1 MPGTNE
7 VLTTTVGPDG
17 KWSVTPTQALPEG
30 GPQTVAIT
38 ETDAAGNSS
47 TANVPVTIDTAP
59 PPVTAKLDPSSDSGT
74 VGDGLT
80 NDNTPTISGSGEP
93 GNTIKV
99 TMPGTGEVLT
109 TTVKPDGS
117 WSVTPTQPLPEGG
130 PQTVAVTAIDPAGNS
145 SSSTV
150 PVTIDTIPPVPTI
163 TLSPNVTADDIINKA
178 ESTQQIPVTG
188 TVGGDAKVGDTVT
201 LTVNNK
207 TFTGTVQADKSFSIN
222 VPGADLVADA
232 DKTIDAKVTTTDAAG
247 NAGSATASDS
257 YTVNLNTAPVAVA
270 DTAAVVE
277 SGGNVGDSAYFAG
290 TASAVGNL
298 LANDT
303 DADAGDSK
311 AMVSVNGSTVNASGD
326 TVVAG
331 TYGTLT
337 IKADGSYSYALDNS
351 KAAVN
356 ALAAGSSAIETF
368 NYVMKDGAGA
378 TATSKLDVT
387 VTGTNDAPVLNNTT
401 ISNVAGLMASQ
412 TYTGIAITSPSDIN
426 GNAAPLSVPSG
437 WVPISTPDLNDYN
450 NTAWNGTY
458 AGFTVYNMSNLN
470 GTSLNG
476 GQYVDMCS
484 WTVGGSEGMSTTL
497 TGLTAGQTYV
507 YGAQWQQ
514 MTFAGANNYA
524 YNSGGQ
530 LVMSINGTD
539 KIFTS
544 SGVSDG
550 WQTALY
556 QFTATGT
563 TATISLRIN
572 GINGVEA
579 APAAYAGKN
588 NGGAIAV
595 DSLSITQIQQLNVS
609 AATGVKASV
618 LIGGVVD
625 ADQGASIKGYAIT
638 SATASASGNHWQYS
652 ADNGTTWVNM
662 DAASTAAAIFIS
674 ADYLLRWTGMAGSN
688 TKLAAVAVDNTS
700 IASFDTTTVGHLDVG
715 LRGGNTPYSAN
726 VATLAGIDVSIILNP
741 NITSDDTINIAE
753 QSQNIP
759 VSGVVG
765 SDVKAGDTVT
775 LTVNNKTFTGTVQAD
790 KTFSINVP
798 GSDLVADA
806 DKIIDAKVVSAAGT
820 ATTSEAYRV
829 DITPPVLTAKLDPS
843 SDSGTVGD
851 GITNDT
857 TPTISGTGEPGA
869 SIKVT
874 MPGTGEV
881 LTTKVQPDGTWSVT
895 PTQALANGSTGT
907 AQVQATD
914 AAGNSSMA
922 TVALTID
929 NVAPPAPV
937 VTITTDTNN
946 DGLISGSEIG
956 VATTLAVRIAL
967 PTEAKAGDTLQINL
981 GTSTQTVILTAANI
995 TAGAVT
1001 TTVAKPAEQAT
1012 ATVSAKLTDVAG
1024 NVSPVS
1030 SDSAKMN
1037 ASAPELTGKAYD
1049 PNNGPVLFQAKDD
1062 SGGYNTQPWITD
1074 LTESGTKMLKQI
1086 GSVGNMAVN
1095 AGHTAGANFFDMGNG
1110 KALFQ
1115 ADDGTTGLELWVT
1128 DGTDTGTK
1136 LLKDLMSD
1144 SSTPTIN
1151 GMARLGN
1158 GKVVFAPNGGELWV
1172 TDGTVAGTV
1181 QLKDLNPGSTTP
1193 SFYGNSVTSAEAD
1206 YRAPTIGAD
1215 FTNIGNG
1222 KVIFQAKTDANG
1234 VELWITDGT
1243 AAGTGLLKDIA
1254 PGVASSNAGAFTNLG
1269 NGKTLFYADDGTNGN
1284 ELWVTDCTAAGTK
1297 MVKDIFPGDSSN
1309 PYSFTSMGNGK
1320 ALFMAT
1326 TAQYGREL
1334 WITDGT
1340 AAGTNI
1346 VKDITVGIASSQQ
1359 VALYDMNDL
1368 MAIGNGKYLF
1378 SASQSASNAA
1388 AVWVTD
1394 GTAAGTQLL
1403 ADLGPGK
1410 SESGTLSV
1418 GFRPSSPYLFTAL
1431 GNGYA
1436 LFAGETTT
1444 YGKEL
1449 WLTDGSKT
1457 WMVADINNLNWGV
1470 TYGSSMIA
1478 DIVSL
1483 GSGKAIFTAYD
1494 DTHGSEPRVF
1504 DFNTWSTLNAAGQST
1519 EGAVSLLKDIR
1530 TDRADNNSQA
1540 QGYVQLGTAHEDV
1553 PYVIN
1558 KSYLLQGWT
1567 SPTGGTLNAANV
1579 TADHGTVSQQADGS
1593 YLITPEAHYNGALKL
1608 SYDVVSSSGASTP
1621 ASMNFTLAPET
1632 DIFRYTLADVGT
1644 SKTLTNF
1651 DTAPRQQGGDV
1662 LDFRDLL
1669 QGENSGSLA
1678 QYLHFSHDSTGTNIA
1693 VSSKGNGV
1701 TDFNLKLSGIDI
1713 IGGFTSDQQ
1722 VIQDLLTKNKL
1733 ITD

>member
-1 MPGTNE
+1 MP
-7 VLTTTVGPDG
+7 L
-17 KWSVTPTQALPEG
+17 
-30 GPQTVAIT
+30 
-38 ETDAAGNSS
+38 
-47 TANVPVTIDTAP
+47 TIDSIA
-59 PPVTAKLDPSSDSGT
+59 
-74 VGDGLT
+74 
-80 NDNTPTISGSGEP
+80 
-93 GNTIKV
+93 
-99 TMPGTGEVLT
+99 
-109 TTVKPDGS
+109 
-117 WSVTPTQPLPEGG
+117 
-130 PQTVAVTAIDPAGNS
+130 
-145 SSSTV
+145 
-150 PVTIDTIPPVPTI
+150 PVPTI
-163 TLSPNVTADDIINKA
+163 TLNPNVTADDIINKA
-178 ESTQQIPVTG
+178 ESSQQIPITG

-222 VPGADLVADA
+222 VPGADLVADP

-247 NAGSATASDS
+247 NPGSATATDS
-257 YTVNLNTAPVAVA
+257 YTVNLNTAPTAVA
-270 DTAAVVE
+270 DTAGVVE

-290 TASAVGNL
+290 TASATGNVL
-298 LANDT
+298 SNDT
-303 DADAGDSK
+303 DVDAGDSK

-356 ALAAGSSAIETF
+356 ALAAGSSAVDTF

-378 TATSKLDVT
+378 TSSSKLDMT

-401 ISNVAGLMASQ
+401 ISNVTGLMASQ
-412 TYTGIAITSPSDIN
+412 TYAGTAITSPYVIN
-426 GNAAPLSVPSG
+426 GTPAPVSLPSG
-437 WVPISTPDLNDYN
+437 WLPISSPDLNDYN

-458 AGFTVYNMSNLN
+458 SGFTVYNMSNLN
-470 GTSLNG
+470 EVSLNG

-484 WTVGGSEGMSTTL
+484 WAVGASEGMYTTL

-514 MTFAGANNYA
+514 MTFAAANNYA

-539 KIFTS
+539 KVFTS
-544 SGVSDG
+544 SGVNDG

-595 DSLSITQIQQLNVS
+595 DSLSTAQIQQLNVS
-609 AATGVKASV
+609 QAAGVKASV
-618 LIGGVVD
+618 LIGGASD

-638 SATASASGNHWQYS
+638 SASSSSTGNYWQYS

-662 DAASTAAAIFIS
+662 NAASTTAAIFVS
-674 ADYLLRWTGMAGSN
+674 PDYLLRWTGIAGSN
-688 TKLAAVAVDNTS
+688 TKLVAVAVDDTS
-700 IASFDTTTVGHLDVG
+700 TANFDTTNIGQLNVS
-715 LRGGNTPYSAN
+715 LRGGNTPYSTN
-726 VATLAGIDVSIILNP
+726 MATLAGIDVSITLNP
-741 NITSDDTINIAE
+741 NITSDDTINLTE

-759 VSGVVG
+759 VSGLVG

-775 LTVNNKTFTGTVQAD
+775 LTVNNKTFTGAVQAD

-806 DKIIDAKVVSAAGT
+806 DKVIDAKVVSAAGT
-820 ATTSEAYRV
+820 ATTTEAYSV
-829 DITPPVLTAKLDPS
+829 DTTPPALTAKLDPA

-851 GITNDT
+851 GVTNDT

-881 LTTKVQPDGTWSVT
+881 LTTTVQPDGKWSVT

-914 AAGNSSMA
+914 VAGNTSTA
-922 TVALTID
+922 TVAVTID
-929 NVAPPAPV
+929 NVAPPAPT

-946 DGLISGSEIG
+946 DGLISGSEMG
-956 VATTLAVRIAL
+956 TATTLAVRIAL

-981 GTSTQTVILTAANI
+981 GTGTQTVVLTAANI

-1012 ATVSAKLTDVAG
+1012 ATVSATLTDVAG

-1062 SGGYNTQPWITD
+1062 SGGDNTQPWVTD
-1074 LTESGTKMLKQI
+1074 LTGTGTKMLKQI
-1086 GSVGNMAVN
+1086 GVLGNLAVN
-1095 AGHTAGANFFDMGNG
+1095 VGTTSGANYFDMGNG

-1115 ADDGTTGLELWVT
+1115 ANNGTTGSELWVT
-1128 DGTDTGTK
+1128 DGSTAGTIM
-1136 LLKDLMSD
+1136 LKDLIPG
-1144 SSTPTIN
+1144 STPSHPTIN

-1158 GKVVFAPNGGELWV
+1158 GKVVFAPNGGELWI

-1181 QLKDLNPGSTTP
+1181 QLKDLDTASSTA
-1193 SFYGNSVTSAEAD
+1193 SFYGNVTASKEWG
-1206 YRAPTIGAD
+1206 YHPPIIGAD
-1215 FTNIGNG
+1215 FTNIGDG
-1222 KVIFQAKTDANG
+1222 KVIFQAKTSKNG

-1243 AAGTGLLKDIA
+1243 ASGTRLLADIA
-1254 PGVASSNAGAFTNLG
+1254 PNTQSSNPGGFTNLG
-1269 NGKTLFYADDGTNGN
+1269 NGKTLFYADNGTNGS
-1284 ELWVTDCTAAGTK
+1284 ELWVTDGTTAGTK
-1297 MVKDIFPGDSSN
+1297 MVKDISPIDSSS

-1326 TAQYGREL
+1326 TQQYGREL
-1334 WITDGT
+1334 WVTDGT
-1340 AAGTNI
+1340 DAGTTL
-1346 VKDITVGIASSQQ
+1346 VKDITPGTASSQP
-1359 VALYDMNDL
+1359 ATLYEMNDL
-1368 MAIGNGKYLF
+1368 TAIGNGKYLF
-1378 SASQSASNAA
+1378 SAIQSASGTS

-1394 GTAAGTQLL
+1394 GTTAGTVMLK
-1403 ADLGPGK
+1403 DLD
-1410 SESGTLSV
+1410 V
-1418 GFRPSSPYLFTAL
+1418 GVNAGWQYGVGYYPNSPYMFTPL

-1436 LFAGETTT
+1436 LFAGATPAK
-1444 YGKEL
+1444 GREL
-1449 WLTDGSKT
+1449 WITDGTKT
-1457 WMVADINNLNWGV
+1457 WMVADINNEN
-1470 TYGSSMIA
+1470 YGDLAGDSLISDLI
-1478 DIVSL
+1478 SL
-1483 GSGKAIFTAYD
+1483 GGGQAIFTAY
-1494 DTHGSEPRVF
+1494 TSATGSEPRVF
-1504 DFNTWSTLNAAGQST
+1504 DFNTWSSLNAAGQST
-1519 EGAVSLLKDIR
+1519 ESAVTLLKDIK
-1530 TDRADNNSQA
+1530 TGISPEGINSQA
-1540 QGYVQLGTAHEDV
+1540 QGYIEIGGGQEDV
-1553 PYVIN
+1553 PYVIS
-1558 KSYLLQGWT
+1558 KGYLLQGWT
-1567 SPTGGTLNAANV
+1567 SPTGGTLNAANI
-1579 TADHGTVSQQADGS
+1579 TADHGTVSLQADGS
-1593 YLITPEAHYNGALKL
+1593 YLITPEANYNGALKL
-1608 SYDVVSSSGASTP
+1608 SYDVVSSTGASTP

-1644 SKTLTNF
+1644 SKTVMNF

-1669 QGENSGSLA
+1669 QGESSASLE

-1693 VSSKGNGV
+1693 VSSQGNGV